1 MTYPMAKTEWREIPR
16 VARTNRM
23 TVADWVRQAL
33 RAARARTPGTGAAR
47 KLDVIRAAARQEF
60 PTAGIDQ
67 MLEEIERG
75 YLGATPR

>member
-1 MTYPMAKTEWREIPR
+1 MLFDEPEWREIQR
-16 VARTNRM
+16 VARANRM
-23 TVADWVRQAL
+23 TVAEWVRQAL

-47 KLDVIRAAARQEF
+47 KLDVIRAAACHEF
-60 PTAGIDQ
+60 PTDGIDQ